1 MSTRKPT
8 HTTMMRVAALGTT
21 VGKACSKET
30 VARSMQGDS
39 AQGAEKG
46 SLGREKVS
54 KIGFVMAQKRGL
66 HCRSWMKNRA
76 PPGHQEGRGQWNGCC

>member
-30 VARSMQGDS
+30 VARSTQGDS

-46 SLGREKVS
+46 SLGRES
-54 KIGFVMAQKRGL
+54 LQ
-66 HCRSWMKNRA
+66 NRIYDG
-76 PPGHQEGRGQWNGCC
+76 PEKLDKK